1 MKCNIAKDLLPL
13 YADNLVSEETRNE
26 IEVHLQ
32 TCKKCAEFYQNGLR
46 QIPFE
51 LVASNDD
58 LADANK
64 LKRVKKRLS
73 KKMFRVILALS
84 AIFVA
89 AFIVM
94 LSYISISHPVTK
106 NDISLSTKV
115 DNGYSYVILKVEAG
129 KSISF
134 DSKTED
140 VLDENNKV
148 CGQKITL
155 YNLQYKN
162 TFSQNANVISW
173 GSPANTKTQNIELFV
188 ELENDTLQISNNG

>member
-1 MKCNIAKDLLPL
+1 
-13 YADNLVSEETRNE
+13 
-26 IEVHLQ
+26 
-32 TCKKCAEFYQNGLR
+32 
-46 QIPFE
+46 
-51 LVASNDD
+51 
-58 LADANK
+58 
-64 LKRVKKRLS
+64 
-73 KKMFRVILALS
+73 MFRVILALS